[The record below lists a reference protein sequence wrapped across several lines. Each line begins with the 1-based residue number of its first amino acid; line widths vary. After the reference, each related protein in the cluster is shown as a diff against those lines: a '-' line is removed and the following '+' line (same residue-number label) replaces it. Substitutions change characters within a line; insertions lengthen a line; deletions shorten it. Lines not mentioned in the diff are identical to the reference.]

1 MYYKI
6 AICDD
11 SKADLNY
18 ISSLVTDWAKLS
30 GNTVN
35 IKTFP
40 SAEALLFHY
49 SDDKSY
55 DILLLDIEMGN
66 MNGVQLAK
74 EIRKENDA
82 IQIIFITGY
91 SDYIAEGYEVSALHY
106 LMKPIDQAKLFS
118 TLYRASA
125 KLKRN
130 ENVMLLKNAGEIIR
144 IPLYEI
150 RFLEVQRNYVTIH
163 AKQDYTVK
171 CTLGKMEK
179 ELDERFFRTNRSYIV
194 NITYIRRVTKTDV
207 YLTDGSQVALSRGM
221 YEPLNRAI
229 ISYT

>member
-55 DILLLDIEMGN
+55 DILMLDIEMGN

-118 TLYRASA
+118 TLPLQRIFASLGCVLGWMKYITKA
-125 KLKRN
+125 FDCIRHLFSSVKKYTFGPMWWILHYHFC
-130 ENVMLLKNAGEIIR
+130 ETELLMHI
-144 IPLYEI
+144 
-150 RFLEVQRNYVTIH
+150 
-163 AKQDYTVK
+163 
-171 CTLGKMEK
+171 
-179 ELDERFFRTNRSYIV
+179 
-194 NITYIRRVTKTDV
+194 
-207 YLTDGSQVALSRGM
+207 
-221 YEPLNRAI
+221 
-229 ISYT
+229 